1 MTTPVTMDVIVVIIL
16 MVAVIYGAKR
26 GLLQSLAGLVI
37 VVMALAG
44 AGIAAGT
51 FTEPI
56 TEFVAPM
63 VENRVTEQV
72 EQTVETQL
80 GEVEWSLFEEN
91 GADSTQIGMLLDL
104 LGLDREVRES
114 LAERAEIAVRDTGA
128 TVASAV
134 VQSLVRTV
142 IHGVVFVLAFL
153 LLLLLLKVLLEAM
166 NLVLKLPGLRGLNAL
181 GGAAIGLMEG
191 VLLLF
196 LAIWVARRL
205 GVSFETAPLSEA
217 HILQIFTT
225 NTPLGLLSFLQ

>member
-1 MTTPVTMDVIVVIIL
+1 MDAIVVIIL

-56 TEFVAPM
+56 TEFVAPV
-63 VENRVTEQV
+63 VENRVTEKV
-72 EQTVETQL
+72 EQTVEAQL